1 MSIYGCTSGRKK
13 TVESRLSKYKKSVC
27 YINKLHKRYNKFKSF
42 TATNVSNKTHQ
53 VGFDLELP
61 WTINTQVFS
70 GVNTIIAL
78 LKLNVFFFKIIPPF
92 LQKELT
98 PTWIKLRGPPIYLNY
113 SMFYIHEYCMSVQPL
128 AFTKNSP
135 LQ

>member
-1 MSIYGCTSGRKK
+1 MSIYGCTSGRIK
-13 TVESRLSKYKKSVC
+13 TVESQLSKYKKSVR
-27 YINKLHKRYNKFKSF
+27 YINKRYNKFKSF
-42 TATNVSNKTHQ
+42 TATNVSHKTHQ

-61 WTINTQVFS
+61 LDWKKHTR
-70 GVNTIIAL
+70 L
-78 LKLNVFFFKIIPPF
+78 LRRKYDNYFIKTECLFFKIIPPF

-98 PTWIKLRGPPIYLNY
+98 PTWIKLRGPPLYLNY